1 MNIWEFLGLPAAHR
15 PEGKTV
21 QLVKHYAD
29 VASKVKWPQIGQ
41 IKKDGVFAMIV
52 INRQPEHGSMGIFG
66 RTGKQLMS
74 CEHLLPTGHMAEYMH
89 VAIIAE
95 LCCDLCSLEELSGIV
110 NPNRKKPLT
119 PDQERYAASMYF
131 AVHDMVY
138 LSELVEGR
146 SERSYIDRIRDL
158 KRHLDVLDYRW
169 HRIPCVQ
176 LNSEEEAAEFAEK
189 CIARKEEGMVGKDP
203 HEGWLAGRK
212 NEVAW
217 KLVKG
222 VDYDLLV
229 EGVEEGEGKRAG
241 MVANLLCRWRLYGK
255 ADGELV
261 RIPVDLKGHK
271 DSQRIEWWENP
282 ALIVGQIV
290 HVHALCIGSK
300 GALRLPKA
308 HEVRIDKTEA
318 DL

>member
-29 VASKVKWPQIGQ
+29 VAHKVNYPVLGQ
-41 IKKDGVFAMIV
+41 VKKDGVFALLV
-52 INRQPEHGSMGIFG
+52 LNGPEGFGVFG
-66 RTGKQLMS
+66 RTGKALMS
-74 CEHLLPTGHMAEYMH
+74 CDHLIPKKVPYGIR

-110 NPNRKKPLT
+110 NPNRKKALSPE
-119 PDQERYAASMYF
+119 QERYAAAMYF

-138 LSELVEGR
+138 LSELIEGR
-146 SERSYIDRIRDL
+146 SERPYITRIHDL
-158 KRHLDVLDYRW
+158 KRHLEVLEYKGYRL
-169 HRIPCVQ
+169 PSVQ

-189 CIARKEEGMVGKDP
+189 CIAAKEEGMVGSDP
-203 HEGWLAGRK
+203 QAGWIAGRK
-212 NEVAW
+212 NEVKW

-222 VDYDLLV
+222 VDYDLEVL
-229 EGVEEGEGKRAG
+229 GVEEGKGKRAG
-241 MVANLLCRWRLYGK
+241 MVANVQVRWRLYG
-255 ADGELV
+255 APDGEIV
-261 RIPVDLKGHK
+261 RLPVDLAGH
-271 DSQRIEWWENP
+271 DDNQRREWWEDP
-282 ALIVGQIV
+282 SLILHKIM

-308 HEVRIDKTEA
+308 KEVRIDKDQP

>member
-1 MNIWEFLGLPAAHR
+1 MSNIWEFLGLPANHR
-15 PEGKTV
+15 PENKTV
-21 QLVKHYAD
+21 QTVKHYAD
-29 VASKVKWPQIGQ
+29 VAHKVVYPVLGQ

-52 INRQPEHGSMGIFG
+52 RNYEGKTCIFG

-74 CEHLLPTGHMAEYMH
+74 CEHLVPTGSRSY
-89 VAIIAE
+89 VAVIAE

-110 NPNRKKPLT
+110 NPNRKKPLS
-119 PDQERYAASMYF
+119 PEQERYAAATYF

-146 SERSYIDRIRDL
+146 SARSYIDRIHDL
-158 KRHLDVLDYRW
+158 KRHLDVLSYKG
-169 HRIPCVQ
+169 HRIACTQ
-176 LNSEEEAAEFAEK
+176 LNNEEEAAAFAEK
-189 CIARKEEGMVGKDP
+189 CILAKEEGMVGKDP
-203 HEGWLAGRK
+203 QAGWLAGRK

-222 VDYDLLV
+222 VDYDLKV
-229 EGVEEGEGKRAG
+229 EGVQEGEGKRKG
-241 MVANLLCRWRLYGK
+241 MVANLLVRWRPYG
-255 ADGELV
+255 DPTQDWVLL
-261 RIPVDLKGHK
+261 PVDLAGHK
-271 DSQRIEWWENP
+271 DEQRIEWWNNP
-282 ALIVGQIV
+282 SLIGGKIV

-308 HEVRIDKTEA
+308 KEVRIDKTEA